1 VSEALNNFV
10 TSQNDTSEIMS
21 LRVLTQVDLHKAV
34 SAGVAG
40 APIALEVHLTSW
52 ATKRRTFQ
60 NERSLQIKAFFSSLL
75 GTATNGRPVGDVLQ
89 TTSRAMFE
97 SPNYGEPT

>member
-1 VSEALNNFV
+1 MNPAARNPGSVRLSSTANDRTWTPPLVPPVSEALNNFV

-60 NERSLQIKAFFSSLL
+60 NERSLQIKAFF
-75 GTATNGRPVGDVLQ
+75 
-89 TTSRAMFE
+89 
-97 SPNYGEPT
+97 